1 MKTVRLFLDYIGQNS
16 ITIPADKYFL
26 LLEDCKIDLYFY
38 SNRGE
43 DELKFIK
50 ALLPSPA
57 SFFFCGGVFGGKI

>member
-1 MKTVRLFLDYIGQNS
+1 MKTVRLCLDYIGQNS

-50 ALLPSPA
+50 ALLQ
-57 SFFFCGGVFGGKI
+57 KIKQK

>member
-50 ALLPSPA
+50 ALLP
-57 SFFFCGGVFGGKI
+57 

>member
-50 ALLPSPA
+50 ALYPPPQA
-57 SFFFCGGVFGGKI
+57 FFCGGVFGGKI